1 MWDIEGDDFC
11 NLVHELFSIGCLSES
26 FNQGL
31 IKLIP
36 KNTLRYFI
44 GGWWLITLLII
55 AYKIMAKD
63 LAMRV

>member
-36 KNTLRYFI
+36 KNTLRDFI
-44 GGWWLITLLII
+44 GGWRLITLLSI

-63 LAMRV
+63 LAKRV